1 MKKVMILAFAAGSF
15 MISCKDSNADQSITQ
30 AEQEV
35 AVETGTTYTLDEA
48 NSSLKWKAYHKGG
61 LNPRFGTVKSTGT
74 ISAENGVVTGGSFVI
89 DINSLKTDSAAVA
102 ASEGKTSADLDGH
115 LKNADFFE
123 VDKYPTAK
131 FEITKVAAF
140 DASKDKSNIADANF
154 MVSGNLTLKDKTV
167 NVTFPAKVTVTE
179 TDVDM
184 VSQFTI
190 NRQDWGLTYGA
201 EGDVKD
207 WGISQEVD
215 IELNVKAKK

>member
-1 MKKVMILAFAAGSF
+1 MILAFAAGSF
-15 MISCKDSNADQSITQ
+15 MLSCKDSNSDQSTTQ
-30 AEQEV
+30 TEQEV
-35 AVETGTTYTLDEA
+35 AAETGVTYALEEA
-48 NSSLKWKAYHKGG
+48 SSSLKWKAYHKGG
-61 LNPRFGTVKSTGT
+61 LDPRFGTVKSTGT
-74 ISAENGVVTGGSFVI
+74 ISAENGVVSGGSFTI
-89 DINSLKTDSAAVA
+89 DMNSLTTDSTSVDAAKTG
-102 ASEGKTSADLDGH
+102 GKTSADLDGH

-131 FEITKVAAF
+131 FEITSVAAF
-140 DASKDKSNIADANF
+140 DASKDKSNIADANQ

-179 TDVDM
+179 TE
-184 VSQFTI
+184 VSLLSNFTI

-215 IELNVKAKK
+215 IELNLKAKK

>member
-1 MKKVMILAFAAGSF
+1 MILAFAAGSF
-15 MISCKDSNADQSITQ
+15 MISCKDSNADQSTTQ

-35 AVETGTTYTLDEA
+35 AAETGSTYTLDEA

>member
-1 MKKVMILAFAAGSF
+1 MILAFAAGSF
-15 MISCKDSNADQSITQ
+15 MISCKDSNADQSTTQ

-61 LNPRFGTVKSTGT
+61 LDPRFGTLKSTGT
-74 ISAENGVVTGGSFVI
+74 ISAENGTVTGGSFVI
-89 DINSLKTDSAAVA
+89 DINSLKTDSASVNVA
-102 ASEGKTSADLDGH
+102 TTGGKTAADLDGH

-131 FEITKVAAF
+131 FEITKLAAF

-179 TDVDM
+179 TDVDLI
-184 VSQFTI
+184 SKFTI